1 MVKQLQ
7 FFRGGVHPLAPD
19 LQFVGVQVDHQ
30 AVEGEAAGFGLV
42 PPQAAEDSV
51 DPGQQLLHLKGLDDV
66 VVGPHLQAGDFVGGF
81 AFGGEHDDGGFVGLP
96 NFGADGPAVHHR
108 EHDIQQHQV
117 GAEEAVELQGFAAVL
132 GDHGLVTFLFQVE
145 VDELGD
151 VALVLYDEYFP
162 CHGDT
167 SFCGLKIKMG
177 IE

>member
-1 MVKQLQ
+1 M
-7 FFRGGVHPLAPD
+7 APS
-19 LQFVGVQVDHQ
+19 
-30 AVEGEAAGFGLV
+30 
-42 PPQAAEDSV
+42 PQAAEDGV

-162 CHGDT
+162 CHGDNL
-167 SFCGLKIKMG
+167 FLW
-177 IE
+177 IENQDGDRIAKKFEQILCFRVFWGKKSLSVLWHSGKVASRE